1 MPTSLARVLPGQGP
15 ARHTRARRRRGR
27 LHRRLLAHR
36 DVRIVHSPGPAAR
49 TDTLLLV
56 HTRRVVGQLTYEVC
70 EQCASGVITEV
81 YVASPL
87 QDSGLGTRAI
97 SHLRACYPG
106 VAWRSRLTKRMTRD
120 LAHRVRLPHTEADRT
135 CGHGTSSRTPA
146 TGPGRVSSP
155 QHAAPAR
162 ASEACG

>member
-1 MPTSLARVLPGQGP
+1 MPTSLARVLPGHGP
-15 ARHTRARRRRGR
+15 ARHARARRRRGR
-27 LHRRLLAHR
+27 LHRRLLAYR

-70 EQCASGVITEV
+70 EQCASGVITDV

-97 SHLRACYPG
+97 SHLRACYPD

-120 LAHRVRLPHTEADRT
+120 LAHRMRLPHTEATRT
-135 CGHGTSSRTPA
+135 CGHSTS
-146 TGPGRVSSP
+146 GR
-155 QHAAPAR
+155 APAAGPDRVTPSRHGAPSR
-162 ASEACG
+162 APEACG